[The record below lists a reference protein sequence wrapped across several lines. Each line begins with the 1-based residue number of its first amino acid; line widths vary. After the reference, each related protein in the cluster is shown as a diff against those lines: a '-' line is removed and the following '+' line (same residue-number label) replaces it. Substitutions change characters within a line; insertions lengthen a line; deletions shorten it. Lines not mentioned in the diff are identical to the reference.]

1 RGPPAAGTRRA
12 GPARSPGGRP
22 RTWRTPPRTQRRM
35 TDWCKDGRLTRDS
48 AVASARRAAR
58 RAGLFVSGDLAEA
71 LGRVASDEGIAADL
85 LGGPD
90 GLERLCEKSK
100 AASDLVRLATDPVYA
115 HLRWRTDVRRSGSG
129 MTRRV
134 P

>member
-1 RGPPAAGTRRA
+1 
-12 GPARSPGGRP
+12 
-22 RTWRTPPRTQRRM
+22 M
-35 TDWCKDGRLTRDS
+35 TEWCKEGKLTRDI

-58 RAGLFVSGDLAEA
+58 RAGLFISGDLAEA
-71 LGRVASDEGIAADL
+71 LGRVASEEGISADL
-85 LGGPD
+85 IAGPD

-115 HLRWRTDVRRSGSG
+115 HLRWRAELRRAGSG
-129 MTRRV
+129 MTRRL